1 MMTPPDQDNRSG
13 GPLATLLLP
22 AAFPY
27 CAKGVLVLGPF
38 AAGVVW
44 SGITRL
50 SRGIHAAWLAHG
62 LTDAGRLTW
71 GLFYLG
77 YLES

>member
-1 MMTPPDQDNRSG
+1 MTSPGPNHRPG
-13 GPLATLLLP
+13 GPLATLLLL
-22 AAFPY
+22 AALPF
-27 CAKGVLVLGPF
+27 CAKGVVLGLF

-50 SRGIHAAWLAHG
+50 SGGIHAAWLAHG
-62 LTDAGRLTW
+62 LTDAGLLTW